1 MDAATAAGLIGAVVA
16 GVGAMVSSFQWL
28 GVRPPRC
35 LPCQTLPASDPPPPN
50 DRSQSATR
58 PADDFRIMD
67 LTHLYRRQQ
76 TKIGALDNSLSSL
89 KMEIRRMFG
98 VAGIVFL
105 IGYMHVLLLLI
116 FPEESRKWLLS
127 IKAIM
132 GVWGHTMFG
141 AVLLRLVVFGLC
153 PNFTEGKLLGSVL
166 SHLFAPLRRA
176 LDRMNET
183 ADPPAPGPPTPPAR
197 AGPRP
202 PTPPARA
209 GPPEVDSAERLV
221 RSLEVLAKNQ
231 DQDGSAGRFVK
242 RQTTKVK
249 FVADQLHATATALTQ
264 LSPSGANSARSRS
277 VPQTRPGRSL
287 RI

>member
-1 MDAATAAGLIGAVVA
+1 MSAIVA

-28 GVRPPRC
+28 SVSPPRC
-35 LPCQTLPASDPPPPN
+35 LPCQTPPASALPSPN

-76 TKIGALDNSLSSL
+76 TKFDALDNSVSSLKMDVSSL
-89 KMEIRRMFG
+89 KMENRRMFG
-98 VAGIVFL
+98 F
-105 IGYMHVLLLLI
+105 VLLLLI
-116 FPEESRKWLLS
+116 FPEESRKWSLS
-127 IKAIM
+127 IMAIM
-132 GVWGHTMFG
+132 GVSGHTMFG
-141 AVLLRLVVFGLC
+141 AVFLRLVVFVLC
-153 PNFTEGKLLGSVL
+153 PNFTEGKLLGSFQ

-176 LDRMNET
+176 LDRMNAT
-183 ADPPAPGPPTPPAR
+183 ADPPAPA
-197 AGPRP
+197 P

-221 RSLEVLAKNQ
+221 RSLEVLAKNE

-264 LSPSGANSARSRS
+264 LSTSGANSARSRS

>member
-1 MDAATAAGLIGAVVA
+1 MDAATAASIMSAVVA

-28 GVRPPRC
+28 RMRPPRC

-76 TKIGALDNSLSSL
+76 TKIDALANSVSSL
-89 KMEIRRMFG
+89 KMENRRMF
-98 VAGIVFL
+98 VV
-105 IGYMHVLLLLI
+105 VLLLLI
-116 FPEESRKWLLS
+116 FPEESRKWSLS
-127 IKAIM
+127 IMAIM

-141 AVLLRLVVFGLC
+141 VVFLRLVVFVLC
-153 PNFTEGKLLGSVL
+153 PNFTEGKLLGSFL
-166 SHLFAPLRRA
+166 CHLFAPLRRA
-176 LDRMNET
+176 LDRMNAT
-183 ADPPAPGPPTPPAR
+183 ADPPAPA
-197 AGPRP
+197 P

-221 RSLEVLAKNQ
+221 RSLEVLANNQ

-264 LSPSGANSARSRS
+264 LSTSGANSARSRS

>member
-1 MDAATAAGLIGAVVA
+1 
-16 GVGAMVSSFQWL
+16 
-28 GVRPPRC
+28 
-35 LPCQTLPASDPPPPN
+35 
-50 DRSQSATR
+50 
-58 PADDFRIMD
+58 MD
-67 LTHLYRRQQ
+67 LYHLYRRQQ
-76 TKIGALDNSLSSL
+76 TKIDALDNSLSSL

-98 VAGIVFL
+98 F
-105 IGYMHVLLLLI
+105 VLLLLMQTHLLLI
-116 FPEESRKWLLS
+116 FPEESRKWSLS
-127 IKAIM
+127 IMAIM
-132 GVWGHTMFG
+132 GVWGHTMCG
-141 AVLLRLVVFGLC
+141 AVFLRLVVFMLC
-153 PNFTEGKLLGSVL
+153 PNFTEGKLLGSFL

-176 LDRMNET
+176 LDRMNAT
-183 ADPPAPGPPTPPAR
+183 ADPPAPA
-197 AGPRP
+197 P

-221 RSLEVLAKNQ
+221 RSLEVLANNQ

-264 LSPSGANSARSRS
+264 LSTSGANSARSRS

>member
-1 MDAATAAGLIGAVVA
+1 
-16 GVGAMVSSFQWL
+16 MVSSFQWL

-35 LPCQTLPASDPPPPN
+35 LPCQTPPASDPPPPN
-50 DRSQSATR
+50 NRLQ

-76 TKIGALDNSLSSL
+76 TNIDALDNSVSSLKMDVSSL

-98 VAGIVFL
+98 F
-105 IGYMHVLLLLI
+105 VLLLLMQTHLLLI
-116 FPEESRKWLLS
+116 FPEESRKWSLS
-127 IKAIM
+127 IMAIM
-132 GVWGHTMFG
+132 GVWGHTMCG
-141 AVLLRLVVFGLC
+141 AVFLRLVVFMLC

-176 LDRMNET
+176 LDRMNAT

-221 RSLEVLAKNQ
+221 RSLEVLANNQ

-242 RQTTKVK
+242 HQTTKVK

>member
-1 MDAATAAGLIGAVVA
+1 
-16 GVGAMVSSFQWL
+16 
-28 GVRPPRC
+28 
-35 LPCQTLPASDPPPPN
+35 
-50 DRSQSATR
+50 
-58 PADDFRIMD
+58 MD

-76 TKIGALDNSLSSL
+76 TKIDALDNSVSSLKMDVSSL
-89 KMEIRRMFG
+89 KMENRRMFG
-98 VAGIVFL
+98 V
-105 IGYMHVLLLLI
+105 VLLLLTVYPLILI
-116 FPEESRKWLLS
+116 FPEESRKWSLS
-127 IKAIM
+127 IMAIM

-153 PNFTEGKLLGSVL
+153 PNFTEGKLLGSL
-166 SHLFAPLRRA
+166 LCHLFAPLRRA
-176 LDRMNET
+176 LDRMNAT
-183 ADPPAPGPPTPPAR
+183 ADPPAPA
-197 AGPRP
+197 P

-221 RSLEVLAKNQ
+221 RSLEVLANNQ